1 MAHGNGTRP
10 PGAPADAAGGK
21 LQSVH
26 DQLKDLIESLRQERE
41 RRVREGPATPAQSTA
56 SPPPARPPPAPAP
69 EVLDLEKRRL
79 ATDLAEARAEIERR
93 RAEETQLRRRLA
105 ELDQEHRRLSD
116 DYVAVVEQ
124 NSELASLFVAV
135 ERLHGSADRREVLTA
150 VQEIVVNMVGSEE
163 LAVYQLDPSGGLGLA
178 HGFGL
183 ADARP
188 DRFPL
193 GAGTLGRVAASGIP
207 FLAGRGASSEDP
219 DLAAAIPLRR
229 EGRVAGVLAIWRLLG
244 HKPFLTDLDRRLFA
258 VLEAH
263 AGRSLAPA
271 TPDGRA
277 PAAG

>member
-1 MAHGNGTRP
+1 MARGNGTRP
-10 PGAPADAAGGK
+10 PGAPEAVAGK

-26 DQLKDLIESLRQERE
+26 DQLKDLIESLREERE
-41 RRVREGPATPAQSTA
+41 RRVREGPATPAPSAVSPLPA
-56 SPPPARPPPAPAP
+56 SPPPTPAP
-69 EVLDLEKRRL
+69 LDLEKRRL

-93 RAEETQLRRRLA
+93 RAEEAQLRRRLA
-105 ELDQEHRRLSD
+105 ELDEEHRRLSD
-116 DYVAVVEQ
+116 DYVAVEEQ

-163 LAVYQLDPSGGLGLA
+163 LAVYHSGGLGLA

-207 FLAGRGASSEDP
+207 FVAGRGASSEDP
-219 DLAAAIPLRR
+219 DLTAAIPLRS

-271 TPDGRA
+271 RPDGRA